1 MGQEMIVITPECC
14 KKNAQKTPKQQT
26 SEVYFRQQE
35 SKVERHDMSLLC
47 RYVIIPSTVWL
58 DINTTFIFMLLP
70 HGHSSGSY
78 PKSVQYG

>member
-14 KKNAQKTPKQQT
+14 KKNAQKTPKRQT

-47 RYVIIPSTVWL
+47 RYVIIRSTVWL

>member
-47 RYVIIPSTVWL
+47 RYVIMRSTVWL
-58 DINTTFIFMLLP
+58 DDNRYVLEDGCLGDDLL
-70 HGHSSGSY
+70 
-78 PKSVQYG
+78 